1 MTLDLIFT
9 VIGYL
14 GTLLISASYV
24 LALGNYATRQP
35 KLFLWLNL
43 LGGISLCFPT
53 YLANT
58 LVTHVLNGFWIFIA
72 LSGLLALYSN
82 ERFKVRMRTTLMVA
96 AGSILLVLYL
106 GIPALREVSGHEWW
120 VRLLGMLAMLA
131 FMLGYFVITQ
141 MGQEG
146 WALPAYLLL
155 SMSGNVLYAPLL
167 IADQNIPILSLQGF
181 CFVAGLI
188 KLMLMVG
195 QATNRRALQT
205 EGA

>member
-1 MTLDLIFT
+1 MDSIFIS
-9 VIGYL
+9 IGYL
-14 GTLLISASYV
+14 GTLLISVSYI
-24 LALGNYATRQP
+24 LALSNHASRYP

-82 ERFKVRMRTTLMVA
+82 DRVKVGLRTMLMVA

-106 GIPALREVSGHEWW
+106 GIPGLTEVSGHDWW

-141 MGQEG
+141 LGQAV

-155 SMSGNVLYAPLL
+155 SMSGNLLYAPLL
-167 IADQNIPILSLQGF
+167 IADQNIPILALQGF

-188 KLMLMVG
+188 KLMLIFG
-195 QATNRRALQT
+195 TAINKGSLPTKTA
-205 EGA
+205 

>member
-1 MTLDLIFT
+1 MTMDSIFT

>member
-1 MTLDLIFT
+1 MTMDSIFIS
-9 VIGYL
+9 IGYL

-24 LALGNYATRQP
+24 LALSNHASRYP

-43 LGGISLCFPT
+43 LGGMSLCFPT

-72 LSGLLALYSN
+72 ASGLMALYSN
-82 ERFKVRMRTTLMVA
+82 NRIKVPLNITLMVA
-96 AGSILLVLYL
+96 AGSIMLVLYL
-106 GIPALREVSGHEWW
+106 GIPGLMEVSGHDWW

-141 MGQEG
+141 VGG
-146 WALPAYLLL
+146 TVWALPAYLLL
-155 SMSGNVLYAPLL
+155 SMSGNLLYAPLL
-167 IADQNIPILSLQGF
+167 IADQNIPILALQGF

-188 KLMLMVG
+188 KLMLMLG
-195 QATNRRALQT
+195 TATNKGALPT
-205 EGA
+205 ESA

>member
-1 MTLDLIFT
+1 MTMDSIFIS
-9 VIGYL
+9 IGYL

-24 LALGNYATRQP
+24 LALSNHASRFP

-43 LGGISLCFPT
+43 LGGMSLCFPT
-53 YLANT
+53 YLTNT
-58 LVTHVLNGFWIFIA
+58 MVTHVLNGFWIFIA

-82 ERFKVRMRTTLMVA
+82 DRIKVGLRTTLMVA
-96 AGSILLVLYL
+96 AGSILLVLYFGVPGL
-106 GIPALREVSGHEWW
+106 MEASGDEGW

-141 MGQEG
+141 VGQKRG
-146 WALPAYLLL
+146 ALAAYLLL
-155 SMSGNVLYAPLL
+155 SMSGNMLYAPLL
-167 IADQNIPILSLQGF
+167 IADQNVPILALQGF

-188 KLMLMVG
+188 KLMLMLG
-195 QATNRRALQT
+195 TATNKRAMPT